1 MLQVKYHD
9 LFAMTTSLK
18 NAQRYDILEGMI
30 EIGSDET
37 LDEIRG
43 VRIIQ
48 KKKGYRF
55 SVDAL
60 LLADFPDL
68 TDVKKAVDLG
78 TGSGIIAILL
88 AMRSE
93 GITVTGIELQSSLYY
108 LAVRN
113 MELADLSGR
122 IEIVQ
127 ADIRHLRDEFEGES
141 FDLVVSNPPYYQVGK
156 GRTGP
161 NTERTI
167 ARHEMAVTLK
177 EVMDV
182 SAFLLKNGGRVGV
195 IYPVERRE
203 EVLSAMRSFGLCPK
217 RIREVHTR
225 DAQLI
230 MAEGEKGYVGELKEE
245 GPLLL

>member
-55 SVDAL
+55 SVDAV

-78 TGSGIIAILL
+78 TGSGIVAILL
-88 AMRSE
+88 AMRSL
-93 GITVTGIELQSSLYY
+93 GLKVVGIELQSSLYD

-113 MELADLSGR
+113 IEMADLSGR
-122 IEIVQ
+122 IDIVK

-141 FDLVVSNPPYYQVGK
+141 LDLVVSNPPYYQVGK

-167 ARHEMAVTLK
+167 ARHETAVAMK
-177 EVMDV
+177 DIMDV
-182 SAFLLKNGGRVGV
+182 SAFLLKEGGRVGV
-195 IYPVERRE
+195 IYPAERRE
-203 EVLSAMRSFGLCPK
+203 EGLSEMRYSGIGPK

-225 DAQLI
+225 DVQLVMI
-230 MAEGEKGYVGELKEE
+230 EGEKGYNGELKVEL
-245 GPLLL
+245 PLPL

>member
-1 MLQVKYHD
+1 ML
-9 LFAMTTSLK
+9 
-18 NAQRYDILEGMI
+18 
-30 EIGSDET
+30 EIHEDET
-37 LDEIRG
+37 LDEISG

-55 SVDAL
+55 SVDSL

-68 TDVKKAVDLG
+68 TDVKKAADLG
-78 TGSGIIAILL
+78 TGSGIVAILL
-88 AMRSE
+88 ASRSE
-93 GITVTGIELQSSLYY
+93 GLTVTGIELQSSLYD

-113 MELADLSGR
+113 VEMADLSGR
-122 IEIVQ
+122 MEIVK

-141 FDLVVSNPPYYQVGK
+141 FDLVVSNPPYYPVGK

-182 SAFLLKNGGRVGV
+182 SAFLLKRGGRVAV
-195 IYPVERRE
+195 IYPAERRDG
-203 EVLSAMRSFGLCPK
+203 VLSAMRHSRIGPK
-217 RIREVHTR
+217 RIREVHTK
-225 DAQLI
+225 DVQLVMI
-230 MAEGEKGYVGELKEE
+230 EGEKGYNGELKVEL
-245 GPLLL
+245 PLLL

>member
-1 MLQVKYHD
+1 MKEKV
-9 LFAMTTSLK
+9 SVV
-18 NAQRYDILEGMI
+18 RE
-30 EIGSDET
+30 DET

-48 KKKGYRF
+48 KTRGYRF
-55 SVDAL
+55 SVDSL

-93 GITVTGIELQSSLYY
+93 GITVTGIELQSSLHD

-113 MELADLSGR
+113 IELADLSGR
-122 IEIVQ
+122 MEIVK
-127 ADIRHLRDEFEGES
+127 ADIRHLRDELEGES

-161 NTERTI
+161 SKERTI
-167 ARHEMAVTLK
+167 ARHETAVAMK
-177 EVMDV
+177 DIIDV
-182 SAFLLKNGGRVGV
+182 SAFLLKAGGRVAV
-195 IYPVERRE
+195 IYPAERRDG
-203 EVLSAMRSFGLCPK
+203 VLSAMRHSRIGPK
-217 RIREVHTR
+217 RIREIHTN
-225 DAQLI
+225 DVQLVMI
-230 MAEGEKGYVGELKEE
+230 EGEKGYNGELKVEL
-245 GPLLL
+245 PLPL